1 MRIGISK
8 CKELINATYSCPC
21 GSVFAGI
28 IWPGAGSS
36 ENKLWFPIVWS
47 SLVWKS
53 NLFKFITDIP
63 LPDCRGVEFPNWNWS
78 RANRS
83 RVEGVMKSSQCS
95 CVIRPILSH
104 NWCLN
109 IAICPPATLSEF
121 FLSPRPSTKSQD
133 LCTFSLNAVSE
144 SSFIILR
151 PISPWSVGVWWE
163 YVSINP
169 GTSFN
174 PDTGNR
180 VYAGFPHIS
189 PLCPNHDFAN

>member
-28 IWPGAGSS
+28 IWPSAGSS
-36 ENKLWFPIVWS
+36 EKKLWFPIVWS

-104 NWCLN
+104 NKCN
-109 IAICPPATLSEF
+109 SIAICPPEKMKISGNTLRVFSF
-121 FLSPRPSTKSQD
+121 PKAKHQITRSLYLFLK
-133 LCTFSLNAVSE
+133 C
-144 SSFIILR
+144 
-151 PISPWSVGVWWE
+151 
-163 YVSINP
+163 
-169 GTSFN
+169 
-174 PDTGNR
+174 
-180 VYAGFPHIS
+180 
-189 PLCPNHDFAN
+189 C